1 MENTRIVITGVS
13 VISPLG
19 SDKDTFWK
27 NLTNGVSGIKPITL
41 FDVSKF
47 NSKQAGEITDFDA
60 KVYLGPKGIRH
71 IDMTSLLVSS
81 ATTLAIKDAN
91 IEKTTYSSDEL
102 GI

>member
-47 NSKQAGEITDFDA
+47 NS
-60 KVYLGPKGIRH
+60 
-71 IDMTSLLVSS
+71 
-81 ATTLAIKDAN
+81 
-91 IEKTTYSSDEL
+91 
-102 GI
+102 